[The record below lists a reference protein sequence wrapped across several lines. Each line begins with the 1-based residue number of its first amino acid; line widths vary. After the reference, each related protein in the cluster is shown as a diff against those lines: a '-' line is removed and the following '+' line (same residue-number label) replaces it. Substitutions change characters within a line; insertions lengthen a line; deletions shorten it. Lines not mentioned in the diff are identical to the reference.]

1 MPSFITFNATSRT
14 FDVYATLPAAIGVY
28 NITVTASIPQPS
40 DTSGVKTVSQA
51 FVLTVG
57 NDCLSTILNDL
68 TISDMTVKVS
78 QSTSQSVEF
87 TNTKSVTYLNPDY
100 CGLRK
105 FDWSPSQP
113 SYLSISADLK
123 TLTLATNDPADVG
136 IFTFHFTVSLAD
148 YPSNGSFIKTIIVT
162 IECEVLALAISTP
175 PVDMFVETGITL
187 QPLKIPFAVT
197 QTPACGTL
205 VLFVIND
212 LLNASPPVFVSIQDQ
227 LNLSGNVQVNGA
239 VLADANVY

>member
-28 NITVTASIPQPS
+28 NITVTALIPQPS

-87 TNTKSVTYLNPDY
+87 TNTKSVTYANPDY

-123 TLTLATNDPADVG
+123 TLTLSTNNPADVG
-136 IFTFHFTVSLAD
+136 IFTFQFKVSLVS
-148 YPSNGSFIKTIIVT
+148 YPVVTSITKPLTITII
-162 IECEVLALAISTP
+162 CEVITLAFSTA
-175 PVDMFVETGITL
+175 PVDIFAETGVTGL
-187 QPLKIPFAVT
+187 TAQPLTLAFAT
-197 QTPACGTL
+197 T
-205 VLFVIND
+205 
-212 LLNASPPVFVSIQDQ
+212 
-227 LNLSGNVQVNGA
+227 
-239 VLADANVY
+239 